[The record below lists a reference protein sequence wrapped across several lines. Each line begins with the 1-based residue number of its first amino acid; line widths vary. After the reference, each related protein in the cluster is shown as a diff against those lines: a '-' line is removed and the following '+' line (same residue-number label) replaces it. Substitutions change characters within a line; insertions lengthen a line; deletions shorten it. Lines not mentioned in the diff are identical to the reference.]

1 VLADGYTY
9 EPNGLIYKDT
19 QVGEAGS
26 ASPGDGQQVV
36 FNYIAYNESG
46 VQIDSTYRQGRPA
59 ETRVGIGGMI
69 PGFEAGIKAMKV
81 GGKRRIIVPPE
92 LGPPVGPGTFFSSK
106 QFEVRVSAPPRDSC
120 RRADKSPGVGDS
132 LFQVFDVELLQIKNC
147 TRQQMGMLSTVSCQ

>member
-1 VLADGYTY
+1 
-9 EPNGLIYKDT
+9 
-19 QVGEAGS
+19 
-26 ASPGDGQQVV
+26 VV

-106 QFEVRVSAPPRDSC
+106 QFEVRVSAPP
-120 RRADKSPGVGDS
+120 PGFLPPRLQISWRGRLS
-132 LFQVFDVELLQIKNC
+132 FQVFDVELLQIKNC